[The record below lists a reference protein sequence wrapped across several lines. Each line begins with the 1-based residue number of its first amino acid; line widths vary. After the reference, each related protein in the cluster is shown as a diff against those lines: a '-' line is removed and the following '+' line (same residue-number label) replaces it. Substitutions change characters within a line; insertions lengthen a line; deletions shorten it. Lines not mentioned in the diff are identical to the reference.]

1 MVLIMRITSTI
12 FTFMLILLALNG
24 CAAGQAVIGGDAG
37 YFAVESSPAESQVIF
52 DGVYYG
58 NTPLTI
64 PVYSTAT
71 PRHTITVSKS
81 GYFPWTRSY
90 ASNPGPGET
99 VRIVAILE
107 PSSEFGTLTVTSSP
121 TGALVTIDGSRGQ
134 QAPWIYTDIRAGSH
148 VVRAFLSG
156 YQPFLTIVSVPPG
169 GSITIDAPLAP
180 LSEIGVL
187 QVKST
192 PGGADVYVDGFY
204 SGATAATIGNLAA
217 GPHIVQLKLA
227 GYREWIGTVDIPVN
241 SVAFIDATFEVATA
255 DPTGNIVVTSDPPG
269 GSVYLDNNFQGRTQA
284 DNPLDLTGIPPGSY
298 SLEIQLVNY
307 RDFITMV
314 EVLPGQ
320 TAVIHAELIPAAN
333 PSETGTLQITSDPQG
348 ANIFLDNV
356 CRGVTPLTIPS
367 IGAGNH
373 TLLLRLQGYNDY
385 SSSVSIAPGQ
395 SLQVQAALSPV
406 ATQAGYGVLL
416 LIGALLGALLL
427 SKRIF

>member
-1 MVLIMRITSTI
+1 MRITSMI
-12 FTFMLILLALNG
+12 IGCMLILLALTG
-24 CAAGQAVIGGDAG
+24 CATGQEVIGGDAG
-37 YFAVESSPAESQVIF
+37 YFAVESSPAEAQVIF

-58 NTPLTI
+58 NTPLAI

-81 GYFPWTRSY
+81 GYFPWTRTY
-90 ASNPGPGET
+90 ASNPAPGET

-121 TGALVTIDGSRGQ
+121 VGALVTIDGGRGQ
-134 QAPWIYTDIRAGSH
+134 QAPWTYTDIRAGSH
-148 VVRAFLSG
+148 IVRAFLSG

-169 GSITIDAPLAP
+169 GSITVDATLAP

-217 GPHIVQLKLA
+217 GQHIVQLKLA

-241 SVAFIDATFEVATA
+241 SVAFIDATLEIATA
-255 DPTGNIVVTSDPPG
+255 DPVGNIVVTSQPSG
-269 GSVYLDNNFQGRTQA
+269 ASVYLDSNFQGRTQA
-284 DNPLDLTGIPPGSY
+284 GNPLDLTGIPPGTY
-298 SLEIQLVNY
+298 SLEIQLTNY

-314 EVLPGQ
+314 EVQAGK
-320 TAVIHAELIPAAN
+320 TAVVHAELVPATN
-333 PSETGTLQITSDPQG
+333 PSGTGTLQVSSDPQG

-356 CRGVTPLTIPS
+356 CRGVTPLTIPTVE
-367 IGAGNH
+367 AGTH
-373 TLLLRLQGYNDY
+373 TLLLRLQGYHDY
-385 SSSVSIAPGQ
+385 SSSITIAPGQ
-395 SLQVQAALSPV
+395 ALQVQAALSP
-406 ATQAGYGVLL
+406 APTQTGFGAVVIL
-416 LIGALLGALLL
+416 GALLGAFLL
-427 SKRIF
+427 STRIR